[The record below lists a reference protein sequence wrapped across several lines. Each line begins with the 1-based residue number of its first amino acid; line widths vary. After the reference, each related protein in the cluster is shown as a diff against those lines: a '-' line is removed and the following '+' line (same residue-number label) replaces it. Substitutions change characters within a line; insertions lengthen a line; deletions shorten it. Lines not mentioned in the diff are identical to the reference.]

1 MATRQETE
9 TELQRLERVF
19 QQFEKFQGNQQAR
32 KELIQVSGLP
42 AETFKAAYLAYKE
55 GRSLEDYNF
64 IDALA
69 QGLTFG
75 FGDEIKAWFQ
85 TIGQDEEAFD
95 QRLGE
100 IRAAKQ
106 VYEAEN
112 PYASFGAEMVG
123 GVASTIPFAMGA
135 PIALASTAAK
145 AAFPALRGSA
155 PMIAPTFTGQAVKSG
170 AAGATEGY
178 VSGIGR
184 AEGDLGDRLAPAA
197 MDAAMGLV
205 GGAGVPL
212 LTGAGRTLQ
221 RNFARDP
228 DELVAEQIAATMG
241 VRGIDEVS
249 DRVTAR
255 QGDVR
260 PEMLADIAGEA
271 AQRKVR
277 GARVAVPEFGQEL
290 TEELRTRQLGARE
303 RVLGDVEEA
312 IGVKFDEVI
321 DPEDII
327 ARQQARAKKDYDAL
341 RAEYTEVEIK
351 DLEGLFRAPSVKRN
365 YQKTIEEMQD
375 RYAMGDLTEADIS
388 GIPETYDDFMKMFEG
403 EDVNSVV
410 APFSFLE
417 TLQGKIG
424 DDITSEIASAGNK
437 VNRTASSMIEF
448 KDRFVSAIDPKV
460 VGDPSRGIPSFA
472 DARKTFADSSVV
484 VKAYNDGLKLERMTP
499 AQIKKYLGD
508 KTESERE
515 AFMQAS
521 YQTLA
526 NKFRKEGAN
535 VADRIAT
542 DTRLRDQIS
551 ALTGDNQEMMDVLM
565 NNLRREQEM
574 FRSSGVMGGGS
585 VTQDKGI
592 DVEDFENL
600 SQFGRDVENM
610 GLIPASAKG
619 LYESALQPIR
629 ASDISLRAARELT
642 ETDPLKQLQTM
653 SRVKQAR
660 PSQQMRERLIQGSG
674 RVGRTVG
681 MGAGILD
688 DRRPVTIYTTPQAR
702 RLGLLD

>member
-9 TELQRLERVF
+9 TQLKKLERVF
-19 QQFEKFQGNQQAR
+19 QQFEKYQGNQQAR
-32 KELIQVSGLP
+32 KELLAISNLP
-42 AETFKAAYLAYKE
+42 PETFKAAYRAYKE

-106 VYEAEN
+106 VYETEN
-112 PYASFGAEMVG
+112 PYASFGGELVG
-123 GVASTIPFAMGA
+123 GIASTIPFAMGA
-135 PIALASTAAK
+135 PIAAGAAVAK
-145 AAFPALRGSA
+145 AAFPALRGA
-155 PMIAPTFTGQAVKSG
+155 AQTAVPTFTGQAVKSG
-170 AAGATEGY
+170 AAGATEGF
-178 VSGIGR
+178 VSGVGR
-184 AEGDLGDRLAPAA
+184 AEGDFLDRAGSATMDTVLGLGGGVAGPA
-197 MDAAMGLV
+197 LV
-205 GGAGVPL
+205 
-212 LTGAGRTLQ
+212 GAGRTLK
-221 RNFARDP
+221 RNFARNP
-228 DELVAEQIAATMG
+228 DELVAEQIASTMG
-241 VRGIDEVS
+241 TRGIDEVAQ
-249 DRVTAR
+249 RVQAR

-277 GARVAVPEFGQEL
+277 GARVAVPEFGQQL
-290 TEELRTRQLGARE
+290 TEDLRTRQLGARE

-327 ARQQARAKKDYDAL
+327 ARQQARAKADYDAL
-341 RAEYTEVEIK
+341 RSAYGEVEIK
-351 DLEGLFRAPSVKRN
+351 DLEGFFRAPSVKRN

-375 RYAMGDLTEADIS
+375 RYAMGELSADDLK
-388 GIPETYDDFMKMFEG
+388 GMPQTYDDFMKMFEG
-403 EDVNSVV
+403 ENVNSVV

-424 DDITSEIASAGNK
+424 DDITSEIAGAGNK

-460 VGDPSRGIPSFA
+460 TGNPELGVPSFA
-472 DARKTFADSSVV
+472 DARKKFADSSVV
-484 VKAYNDGLKLERMTP
+484 VKAYNDGLKMERMTP
-499 AQIKKYLGD
+499 AQIKKFLGG

-521 YQTLA
+521 YQALA
-526 NKFRKEGAN
+526 TKFRKEGAN

-542 DTRLRDQIS
+542 DTRLRDQLS
-551 ALTGDNQEMMDVLM
+551 ALTGDNQVMMDKLM
-565 NNLRREQEM
+565 ENLRREQEM

-585 VTQDKGI
+585 VTADKGV

-610 GLIPASAKG
+610 GLIPAGAKS
-619 LYESALQPIR
+619 LYQGALQPIR
-629 ASDISLRAARELT
+629 SSDISLRAARELT
-642 ETDPLKQLQTM
+642 ETDPLRQLQTM
-653 SRVKQAR
+653 SRVKEAR
-660 PSQQMRERLIQGSG
+660 PSQAMRERLIDGSG
-674 RVGRTVG
+674 RLGRTVG
-681 MGAGILD
+681 MGAGILE
-688 DRRPVTIYTTPQAR
+688 DRQPVTIYTTPQAR